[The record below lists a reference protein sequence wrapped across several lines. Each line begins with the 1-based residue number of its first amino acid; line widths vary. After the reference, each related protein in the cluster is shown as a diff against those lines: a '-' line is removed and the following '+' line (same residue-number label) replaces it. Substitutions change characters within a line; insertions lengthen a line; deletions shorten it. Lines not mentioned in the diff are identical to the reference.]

1 MWHCLSNEKLKS
13 WAQLVCRPSL
23 LIVITTKAQTR
34 LSPKS
39 FDTIRENASNFSTN
53 PWAINWAFVAQHIAH
68 NDQHTHIYIHRLTQ
82 CIVYAHTKIGANCW
96 NFNKNNSGILDVGQR
111 SCANGLRV
119 RFKLAAS
126 GMKIARPRQQH
137 RQKQKQKLYGCLT
150 GSHIAYSYNDSRL
163 NWDKRSLGSPSGPEF
178 PTVAPASS
186 SLMSFSWHSFGSG
199 RSQAGTVAASRS
211 CSSQWKWNIFWLL
224 AILIKKQHE
233 PRSYQRQ
240 LHWQLTPSGKLLSW
254 ISPNF
259 KLLNAIRIQ
268 IQSQS
273 LQA

>member
-1 MWHCLSNEKLKS
+1 MWVS
-13 WAQLVCRPSL
+13 AP
-23 LIVITTKAQTR
+23 
-34 LSPKS
+34 
-39 FDTIRENASNFSTN
+39 
-53 PWAINWAFVAQHIAH
+53 
-68 NDQHTHIYIHRLTQ
+68 
-82 CIVYAHTKIGANCW
+82 
-96 NFNKNNSGILDVGQR
+96 
-111 SCANGLRV
+111 GLRV

-126 GMKIARPRQQH
+126 GMKIARPRQQ
-137 RQKQKQKLYGCLT
+137 QKLYGCLT